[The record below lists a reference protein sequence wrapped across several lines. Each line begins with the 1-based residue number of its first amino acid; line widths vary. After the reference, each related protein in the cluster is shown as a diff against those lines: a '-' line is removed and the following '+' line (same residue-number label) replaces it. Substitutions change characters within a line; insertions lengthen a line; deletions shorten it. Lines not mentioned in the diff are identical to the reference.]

1 MFMIAYPELKEFAKL
16 CFVDD
21 IDAGTLRTVL
31 ITLEIKCIRHC
42 SLFFLRIA
50 KLLNFANV
58 ISAGLHVAATVS
70 RTFTIRY
77 EVLF

>member
-31 ITLEIKCIRHC
+31 ITLEIKCIHHC
-42 SLFFLRIA
+42 SFF
-50 KLLNFANV
+50 KELLN
-58 ISAGLHVAATVS
+58 
-70 RTFTIRY
+70 Y
-77 EVLF
+77 